1 MFSGSNN
8 KGFTLVEL
16 LIALTIFSVG
26 LLALASMQMT
36 SIRGNSTAY
45 GITAMTSLADG
56 LLEELLSRSG
66 DDPILHNAVVNKSW
80 PKDFATDPEAKEW
93 NVAGTGTLSAQYS
106 ISPDTPFAGLTQIDI
121 SVDSG
126 FRQINKT
133 TLKRTY

>member
-1 MFSGSNN
+1 MVSGSNN

-36 SIRGNSTAY
+36 SIKGNSTAHV
-45 GITAMTSLADG
+45 ITAMTSLADG

-66 DDPILHNAVVNKSW
+66 DDPILHNAVVNQSW
-80 PKDFATDPEAKEW
+80 PKDFATDPEVQQWAI
-93 NVAGTGTLSAQYS
+93 AGSGTLSARYS
-106 ISPDTPFAGLTQIDI
+106 ISPDTPIAGLTQIDI

-126 FRQINKT
+126 ARQINKT
-133 TLKRTY
+133 TLKRIY